1 MDDFGIVKEISLN
14 FKANLNYNPMKKALL
29 TAIGVLSVIGLASA
43 STDFS
48 YTATGT
54 PGTSPDG
61 VDQNN
66 NPVSVWTLA
75 QNPGVTGGGISG
87 AYEGTAFG
95 GETLSGWQIWSS
107 PGSLGT
113 GEAGFIEAS
122 NIFAGG
128 ALNIGQ
134 TVSINFEMR
143 AADPGRD
150 VGVSLL
156 NGSGDAITFGIYGGE
171 ANSGYPY
178 TGNGYFYSDAGSSYV
193 SAGGMGYQYQS
204 EFNIAFTV
212 TGANTYSAVAGSDA
226 WSGTFSGSLLG
237 IDVFNYGAGN
247 GSDVA
252 FNNLT
257 VAEVPEA
264 GTLSLFSLGAAALLM
279 GCRARRLRS
288 AIQ

>member
-1 MDDFGIVKEISLN
+1 MKRASLII
-14 FKANLNYNPMKKALL
+14 A
-29 TAIGVLSVIGLASA
+29 GVLGGAALAYGSD
-43 STDFS
+43 DFS

-66 NPVSVWTLA
+66 NPVSVWTVA
-75 QNPGVTGGGISG
+75 QNPGITGGGISG
-87 AYEGTAFG
+87 AYFGTAFG

-107 PGSLGT
+107 PNNLPAGDG
-113 GEAGFIEAS
+113 GFIEAS

-128 ALNIGQ
+128 ALSVGQ

-143 AADPGRD
+143 AVDPGRD

-171 ANSGYPY
+171 PGSYPY
-178 TGNGYFYSDAGSSYV
+178 TGNGYFYSDGASTDV

-212 TGANTYSAVAGSDA
+212 TGPNSYSAVAGSDS
-226 WSGTFSGSLLG
+226 WSGTFNGSLLG

-247 GSDVA
+247 GSDLA

-264 GTLSLFSLGAAALLM
+264 GALPLFGLGTAMLLA
-279 GCRARRLRS
+279 GCRLRHAGS
-288 AIQ
+288 RA

>member
-1 MDDFGIVKEISLN
+1 
-14 FKANLNYNPMKKALL
+14 MKKILL
-29 TAIGVLSVIGLASA
+29 TVVGLMSVAGLAYA
-43 STDFS
+43 SNNFS

-54 PGTSPDG
+54 PGSSPDG

-66 NPVSVWTLA
+66 NPVSVWTIA

-87 AYEGTAFG
+87 AYEGTAFA

-107 PGSLGT
+107 PGGLAT
-113 GEAGFIEAS
+113 GDGGFIEAS

-128 ALNIGQ
+128 ALSVGQ
-134 TVSINFEMR
+134 TVSINYEMR
-143 AADPGRD
+143 ATDPGRD

-171 ANSGYPY
+171 PNSGYPY
-178 TGNGYFYSDAGSSYV
+178 TGTGYFYSDAGSTDV
-193 SAGGMGYQYQS
+193 SAGGMTYQYQS

-226 WSGTFSGSLLG
+226 WSGTFNGSLLG

-257 VAEVPEA
+257 IAVPEA
-264 GTLSLFSLGAAALLM
+264 GTLSLFSLGTAALLI
-279 GCRARRLRS
+279 GCRIQRLLAWRRR
-288 AIQ
+288 

>member
-1 MDDFGIVKEISLN
+1 
-14 FKANLNYNPMKKALL
+14 MKKIFAIIAGL
-29 TAIGVLSVIGLASA
+29 IGVASLACA
-43 STDFS
+43 SDDFS
-48 YTATGT
+48 YTATAT
-54 PGTSPDG
+54 PGSSPDG

-66 NPVSVWTLA
+66 NPVSVWTIA

-87 AYEGTAFG
+87 AYFGTAFS

-107 PGSLGT
+107 PNNLSAGDG
-113 GEAGFIEAS
+113 GFIEAS

-128 ALNIGQ
+128 ALSIGQ

-143 AADPGRD
+143 ATDPGRD

-171 ANSGYPY
+171 PGSYPY
-178 TGNGYFYSDAGSSYV
+178 TGSGYFYTDAGSTDV
-193 SAGGMGYQYQS
+193 SAGGMSYQYQS

-212 TGANTYSAVAGSDA
+212 TGANTYLAVAGSDS
-226 WSGTFSGSLLG
+226 WTGTFDGSLLG

-247 GSDVA
+247 GSDLA

-257 VAEVPEA
+257 IAPAPEA
-264 GTLSLFSLGAAALLM
+264 GTVSLFGLGSAVLLM
-279 GCRARRLRS
+279 GYGFRRNVARA
-288 AIQ
+288 

>member
-1 MDDFGIVKEISLN
+1 
-14 FKANLNYNPMKKALL
+14 MKKLFVT
-29 TAIGVLSVIGLASA
+29 TACLMGIAGLAYA
-43 STDFS
+43 SDDFS
-48 YTATGT
+48 YSATTT
-54 PGTSPDG
+54 PGSSPDG

-75 QNPGVTGGGISG
+75 QNPGVTGGGSSG
-87 AYEGTAFG
+87 AYSGTAFS

-107 PGSLGT
+107 PGSLAT
-113 GEAGFIEAS
+113 GDGGFIEVS

-143 AADPGRD
+143 AIDPGRD

-156 NGSGDAITFGIYGGE
+156 NGSGDAITFGIFGGE
-171 ANSGYPY
+171 PSSSYPY
-178 TGNGYFYSDAGSSYV
+178 TGNGYFYSDAGSTDV
-193 SAGGMGYQYQS
+193 SAGSMGYQYQS
-204 EFNIAFTV
+204 EFNLAFTV
-212 TGANTYSAVAGSDA
+212 TGADTYSAVVGSDS
-226 WSGTFSGSLLG
+226 WSGTFNGSLVG

-257 VAEVPEA
+257 VEAAPEA
-264 GTLSLFSLGAAALLM
+264 GTFSLFILGATLLI
-279 GCRARRLRS
+279 GCRLRGVLAR
-288 AIQ
+288 A

>member
-1 MDDFGIVKEISLN
+1 MIKIS
-14 FKANLNYNPMKKALL
+14 
-29 TAIGVLSVIGLASA
+29 AIIAGLMGVASLACA
-43 STDFS
+43 SDDFS
-48 YTATGT
+48 YTATAT
-54 PGTSPDG
+54 PGSSPDG

-87 AYEGTAFG
+87 AYVGTAFS

-107 PGSLGT
+107 PNNLSVGDG
-113 GEAGFIEAS
+113 GFIEAS

-128 ALNIGQ
+128 ALSVGQ

-143 AADPGRD
+143 AVDPGRD

-171 ANSGYPY
+171 PGSYPY
-178 TGNGYFYSDAGSSYV
+178 TGNGYFYSDAGSTDV
-193 SAGGMGYQYQS
+193 SAGGMGYAYQS

-212 TGANTYSAVAGSDA
+212 TGANTYSAVAGSDS
-226 WSGTFSGSLLG
+226 WSGTFDGSLLG
-237 IDVFNYGAGN
+237 MDVFNYGAGN
-247 GSDVA
+247 GSDLA

-257 VAEVPEA
+257 IAPVPEA
-264 GTLSLFSLGAAALLM
+264 GTVSLFALGSAVLLI
-279 GCRARRLRS
+279 GCRLRR
-288 AIQ
+288 AVA